1 LIKNFDEFES
11 LFNKFI
17 ESSYNN
23 LDSIEGFF
31 GFGPYHTSVWNNYE
45 YDKHD
50 TGGKVFQNNHWNDE
64 FKEKMQVQ
72 DEYEKIKDELKKQLL
87 PRIPQDSEDKQYLIF
102 SKDFTLTTMR
112 PLKTFQEDFS
122 EIIEIDQN
130 QYKKIAKQV
139 LFHTLLS
146 SDSIRKNAVI
156 FSNKKNEFQNYKLIG
171 NSCVDFVMDKL
182 RLIGAS
188 KFEKAMTII
197 PNDVRIHVKNNKLNS
212 HNRQKGKYKIPLSQ
226 YDKVSYLLQDINLFY
241 KNYATLC
248 SIDSTWDCDNG
259 LNAFCLHYT
268 NLTTLDNYIFPI
280 TKPSRKAPSFSYGD
294 IRL

>member
-1 LIKNFDEFES
+1 
-11 LFNKFI
+11 
-17 ESSYNN
+17 
-23 LDSIEGFF
+23 
-31 GFGPYHTSVWNNYE
+31 
-45 YDKHD
+45 
-50 TGGKVFQNNHWNDE
+50 
-64 FKEKMQVQ
+64 M
-72 DEYEKIKDELKKQLL
+72 
-87 PRIPQDSEDKQYLIF
+87 
-102 SKDFTLTTMR
+102 
-112 PLKTFQEDFS
+112 
-122 EIIEIDQN
+122 
-130 QYKKIAKQV
+130 
-139 LFHTLLS
+139 
-146 SDSIRKNAVI
+146 I

-226 YDKVSYLLQDINLFY
+226 YDKVSYLLQDINLFH

-248 SIDSTWDCDNG
+248 SIDSTWDCNNG

-280 TKPSRKAPSFSYGD
+280 TFHEEYTKALGDTTHLRTNQIPFAFDREFLDIKQEYENYQQTCSIHGD
-294 IRL
+294 IPLAFDEFILTIKQDDLARRINTGIYSK